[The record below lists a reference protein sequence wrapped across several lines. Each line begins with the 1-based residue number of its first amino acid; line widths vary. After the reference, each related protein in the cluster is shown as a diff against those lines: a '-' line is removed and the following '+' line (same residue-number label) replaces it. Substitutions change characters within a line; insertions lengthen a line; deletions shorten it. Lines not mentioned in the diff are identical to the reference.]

1 MKSTAFSTL
10 VGAVLL
16 SAPMLASATEPGT
29 FYVTPFVG
37 TEKYSSERSINR
49 ELQYGIGGEYQFT
62 ENLSAELDYMQ
73 SDDAETHRNRYGVD
87 VSRISLNGIWTIGR
101 FGFKNMY
108 EPYLKAG
115 VGHVEYDYDR
125 SSDDTDTDL
134 AAGGGLRIHFTDKLS
149 TRLEAKALHE
159 TQSSQ
164 THGLYTLGFSYA
176 FGGTKPAAPAPEP
189 APVVAPA
196 APLDSDGDGV
206 IDDKDKC
213 PNTPAGREVD
223 ENGCEYVLRKTEEM
237 RLDINFEVDK
247 ADIAESYVGEVQKAA
262 KFLKRYS
269 QVKAEIAGHTDSTA
283 SDAYNL
289 KLSQRRADAVRDMLV
304 QRFNI
309 APARLTAVGYGESK
323 PIASNKTPE
332 GRAENRRVVAK
343 MNAEVTEDPNQRK

>member
-1 MKSTAFSTL
+1 MKSRALSSL
-10 VGAVLL
+10 MGAALL
-16 SAPMLASATEPGT
+16 SAPMVGFAAEPGT

-37 TEKYSSERSINR
+37 TQKYSSERSINR

-62 ENLSAELDYMQ
+62 DSLSAELDYMQ

-87 VSRISLNGIWTIGR
+87 VSRISLNGIWTVGR
-101 FGFKNMY
+101 FGYKSMY

-115 VGHVEYDYDR
+115 VGHVDYDYDQ

-134 AAGGGLRIHFTDKLS
+134 AAGGGLRIHFTDRLS

-164 THGLYTLGFSYA
+164 THGLYTLGVSWA
-176 FGGTKPAAPAPEP
+176 FGGTKPAPAPEP
-189 APVVAPA
+189 APAAPVG
-196 APLDSDGDGV
+196 PLDSDGDGV
-206 IDDKDKC
+206 FDDKDKC

-223 ENGCEYVLRKTEEM
+223 ADGCEYVLRKTEEM
-237 RLDINFEVDK
+237 RLDINFETDK
-247 ADIAESYVGEVQKAA
+247 ADIAESYVPEVEKAA

-323 PIASNKTPE
+323 PIASNNTAE

-343 MNAEVTEDPNQRK
+343 MHAEVTQDPNQRN

>member
-1 MKSTAFSTL
+1 MKSRALSSL
-10 VGAVLL
+10 VGAALL
-16 SAPMLASATEPGT
+16 SAPMIGFATEPGT

-62 ENLSAELDYMQ
+62 EHLSAELDYMQ
-73 SDDAETHRNRYGVD
+73 SDDAETHRNRYDVD
-87 VSRISLNGIWTIGR
+87 VSRFSLSGIYSIGR
-101 FGFKNMY
+101 FGFRNMY

-134 AAGGGLRIHFTDKLS
+134 AAGGGLRIHFANNLS
-149 TRLEAKALHE
+149 ARLEAKALHE

-164 THGLYTLGFSYA
+164 THGLYTLGVSYA
-176 FGGTKPAAPAPEP
+176 FGASKPAEPAPAPKAVEP
-189 APVVAPA
+189 PP

-206 IDDKDKC
+206 TDDKDKC

-223 ENGCEYVLRKTEEM
+223 ENGCEYVLRKTEEI
-237 RLDINFEVDK
+237 RLDINFDVDK
-247 ADIAESYVGEVQKAA
+247 ADIGESYVAEVQKAA

-269 QVKAEIAGHTDSTA
+269 QVKAEIAGHTDSTG
-283 SDAYNL
+283 SDAHNL

-309 APARLTAVGYGESK
+309 APSRLTAVGYGEAK
-323 PIASNKTPE
+323 PIASNNTVA
-332 GRAENRRVVAK
+332 GRAENRRVVAVMK
-343 MNAEVTEDPNQRK
+343 AEVTEDPNQRK

>member
-1 MKSTAFSTL
+1 M
-10 VGAVLL
+10 GAALL
-16 SAPMLASATEPGT
+16 SAPMVGFAAEPGT

-37 TEKYSSERSINR
+37 TEKYSSQRSINR

-87 VSRISLNGIWTIGR
+87 VSRISLNGIWS
-101 FGFKNMY
+101 FGGFGYKSMY

-115 VGHVEYDYDR
+115 VGHVDYDYDN

-134 AAGGGLRIHFTDKLS
+134 AAGGGLRIHLTDRLS

-164 THGLYTLGFSYA
+164 THGLYTFGVSWA
-176 FGGTKPAAPAPEP
+176 FGGTKPAPAPEP
-189 APVVAPA
+189 TPVAPA
-196 APLDSDGDGV
+196 PVDSDGDGV
-206 IDDKDKC
+206 FDDKDKC

-223 ENGCEYVLRKTEEM
+223 ADGCEYVLRKTEEM
-237 RLDINFEVDK
+237 RLDINFETDK
-247 ADIAESYVGEVQKAA
+247 ADIAESYVPEVEKAA

-323 PIASNKTPE
+323 PIASNNTAE

-343 MNAEVTEDPNQRK
+343 MHAEVTQDPNQRN